1 MNRPTPDE
9 YNPAYANYI
18 NLVAEEEIISLM
30 ETQLEDTIIFL
41 KNIPEEKYNFRYAE
55 GKWTLKEV
63 LGHIIDNEIIFSY
76 RALRIARNDKTPL
89 PGYEQDDYV
98 KFSEF
103 KNSKFGDLINHFY
116 HLREAN
122 IFLFKGFNNDVLLR
136 TGTANNSKISV
147 RAIAYII
154 VGHVIH
160 HVKIIKERYLKTD

>member
-1 MNRPTPDE
+1 MEKPKATE
-9 YNPAYANYI
+9 YNPYFERYI
-18 NLVAEEEIISLM
+18 NLVPEDDIISLM
-30 ETQLEDTIIFL
+30 ETQLENTIIFL
-41 KNIPEEKYNFRYAE
+41 KNIPKEKYNYSYDK

-98 KFSEF
+98 KFADF
-103 KNSKFGDLINHFY
+103 KNLKFGDLINQFY

-122 IFLFKGFNNDVLLR
+122 IFMFKSFDEETFLR
-136 TGTANNSKISV
+136 TGTANNSVLSV

-154 VGHVIH
+154 VGHIIH
-160 HVKIIKERYLKTD
+160 HTNILKERYL

>member
-1 MNRPTPDE
+1 MNRPTAEE
-9 YNPAYANYI
+9 YNPYFANYI
-18 NLVAEEEIISLM
+18 NLVSEEDIISLM

-41 KNIPEEKYNFRYAE
+41 KNIPEEKYNFSYAE
-55 GKWTLKEV
+55 GKWTIKEV

-103 KNSKFGDLINHFY
+103 KNLKFGDLINQFY
-116 HLREAN
+116 HLREAT
-122 IFLFKGFNNDVLLR
+122 IFMFKSFNNEILLR
-136 TGTANNSKISV
+136 MGTANNSKISV

-160 HVKIIKERYLKTD
+160 HVKIIKERYLKID